1 MTSKQFFS
9 NSGVRNS
16 NIELLRIV
24 LILMV
29 ITLHYLNGAD
39 WAGGALSQVVPGSF
53 NYYAVHFMESACI
66 MAVNTFVLIT
76 GYFSCNKTN
85 IALAKP
91 IKLYGMLMLYG
102 AIFSATWY
110 LCTKPV
116 INFGVLKFIATAIF
130 YRWFVVIYCVLYI
143 LIPFLNKLIHALTQK
158 QLLTLSIINAVL
170 FYVINTF
177 SPWTTVSDGGY
188 GIVNFVCLYLIG
200 AYIRLYRSQPVRR
213 VEGGAFWICVL
224 LTTVFSLLPHNRA
237 YSYLS
242 IFNLIAAVAL
252 FEIFRGLR
260 IKYSPVI
267 NYLASFTFAVYII
280 HGTGP
285 VPPFLYRKIFHS
297 NLYWNS
303 PCMFVNLIVSVL
315 GIYCICVGIEFIRRC
330 LFAKIWDK
338 QIEKISFRI
347 DCN

>member
-1 MTSKQFFS
+1 MEKEKRS
-9 NSGVRNS
+9 S
-16 NIELLRIV
+16 NIELLRII

-39 WAGGALSQVVPGSF
+39 WGGGALSHVVPGSF
-53 NYYAVHFMESACI
+53 NYYASHFMESACI

-91 IKLYGMLMLYG
+91 VKLYSMLLLYGSIFSALMLY
-102 AIFSATWY
+102 I
-110 LCTKPV
+110 TKPV
-116 INFGVLKFIATAIF
+116 VDFQTIKFIANTIF

-158 QLLTLSIINAVL
+158 QLLSLLIINAVL

-177 SPWTTVSDGGY
+177 SPWTTVADAGY

-200 AYIRLYRSQPVRR
+200 AYIRLYRPETICNERWC
-213 VEGGAFWICVL
+213 GGLFLTCVL
-224 LTTVFSLLPHNRA
+224 LTGIFSLLPHNRA

-242 IFNLIAAVAL
+242 IFNLISAVAL
-252 FEIFRGLR
+252 FEVFRGFK
-260 IKYSPVI
+260 IKYNPII
-267 NYLASFTFAVYII
+267 NYLASYTFAVYII

-285 VPPFLYRKIFHS
+285 VPPFLYRKVFHS

-303 PCMFVNLIVSVL
+303 PYLLVNLVICVM
-315 GIYCICVGIEFIRRC
+315 GIYCICVGVEFIRRC
-330 LFAKIWDK
+330 LFSKIWDA
-338 QIEKISFRI
+338 QIDKIPYRI
-347 DCN
+347 DCK